1 MLLTGLNFSH
11 TVYFL
16 RKNIEINVIDDEEYE
31 KKEIFYVV
39 LGEPVVVK
47 NEDDDSGAGTD
58 MSYDAEKERL
68 EELGKPRLGT
78 IRHIYHVLYNI
89 ETQLGHKNQ
98 GVLKQQFTFC
108 LFSEV
113 HSLFLRPIFFC
124 FDYLCQ
130 WRELYR
136 GILVI

>member
-1 MLLTGLNFSH
+1 MLLTGLNFAH
-11 TVYFL
+11 TLYFL
-16 RKNIEINVIDDEEYE
+16 RKHIEINVIDDEEYE

-78 IRHIYHVLYNI
+78 IRHIYHVL
-89 ETQLGHKNQ
+89 
-98 GVLKQQFTFC
+98 
-108 LFSEV
+108 
-113 HSLFLRPIFFC
+113 
-124 FDYLCQ
+124 
-130 WRELYR
+130 
-136 GILVI
+136 